1 MIATEIVKK
10 AELWLQEPFDI
21 DTQKAVKALIDTD
34 KESLTEAFHTT
45 LSFGTGGMRG
55 IMGVGTNRINTYTLG
70 QATQGLAN
78 YLKSQFNNE
87 EQIKVVIG
95 HDCRHNSKPFAQ
107 TVANVLSANGI
118 SVYLFEDLRPTPEV
132 SYAIRQ
138 LNCHSGIIL
147 TASHNPKEYNGYKVY
162 WNDGA
167 QLVPPHDKGV
177 MDAVASVNF
186 TDIQFKGN
194 SNLITIIG
202 KDIDEAFTSASAN
215 HSFQHAGKKDLQIVF
230 TSLHGTSINGMPQT
244 LKKAG
249 FTHVHIVKEQA
260 TPDGSF
266 PTVES
271 PNPEEPAAL
280 KMAIDKA
287 NEIEADIVIGTDPDA
302 DRIGIAV
309 RDLSGKMTLL
319 NGNQTAAL
327 LTWYLLDQHKKQ
339 GKLTGNEFIAE
350 TIVTSDLLE
359 RIASD
364 YGANTYFC
372 LTGFKWIAE
381 IIRNKEG
388 KEKFLGGGEESF
400 GFMIGDFVRDKDSI
414 TSGMICC
421 EIAAYAKSQG
431 KSMYQLLIDIYVN
444 HGFYLESLISIKKTG
459 LKGAEEINAMMTK
472 MREDTPTSIAN
483 KQVVAIRDYSSSVEK
498 DLIKNN
504 STKLDFPPSNVIQLY
519 LEDGSKITARPS
531 GTEPK
536 IKFYFSVNTQLNST
550 ENYSDELAGLQNKID
565 ELEEAIRGIAI
576 GEN

>member
-1 MIATEIVKK
+1 MIATEIVNK
-10 AELWLQEPFDI
+10 AELWLTEPFDAE
-21 DTQKAVKALIDTD
+21 TQKAVKSLIDSNQET
-34 KESLTEAFHTT
+34 LTEAFHTN

-55 IMGVGTNRINTYTLG
+55 IMGVGTNRINKYTLG

-78 YLKSQFNNE
+78 YLKSQFNDE

-95 HDCRHNSKPFAQ
+95 HDCRHNSRPFAQ
-107 TVANVLSANGI
+107 TVADVLSANGI
-118 SVYLFEDLRPTPEV
+118 FVYLFEDLRPTPEV
-132 SYAIRQ
+132 SFAIRH
-138 LNCHSGIIL
+138 LGCHSGIIL

-177 MDAVASVNF
+177 MDAVGNVNF
-186 TDIQFKGN
+186 TDIQFNGN
-194 SNLITIIG
+194 SNLISIIG
-202 KDIDEAFTSASAN
+202 EEIDEAFTSASAN
-215 HSFQHAGKKDLQIVF
+215 HSFQDGGKKDLSIVF

-244 LKKAG
+244 LEKAG
-249 FTHVHIVKEQA
+249 FSNVHIVKEQA
-260 TPDGSF
+260 IPDGNF
-266 PTVES
+266 PTVDS

-287 NEIEADIVIGTDPDA
+287 DEIGADIVIGTDPDA
-302 DRIGIAV
+302 DRIGVAV

-339 GKLTGNEFIAE
+339 GKLSGNEFIAE

-414 TSGMICC
+414 TSGLICC

-444 HGFYLESLISIKKTG
+444 HGFYLESLISIRKAG
-459 LKGAEEINAMMTK
+459 LRGSEEIKAMMAK
-472 MREDTPTSIAN
+472 MRLETPSEIAG
-483 KQVVAIRDYSSSVEK
+483 KKVVSIRDYSSSIEK
-498 DLIKNN
+498 DLVKDS
-504 STKLDFPPSNVIQLY
+504 STKLDFPSSNVIQLF

-536 IKFYFSVNTQLNST
+536 IKFYFSVNSTLPNST
-550 ENYSDELAGLQNKID
+550 QFVTELDNLKEKIV
-565 ELEEAIRGIAI
+565 ELENAIRSIAI
-576 GEN
+576 SE

>member
-1 MIATEIVKK
+1 MIATEIVNK
-10 AELWLQEPFDI
+10 AELWLKEPFDI
-21 DTQKAVKALIDTD
+21 ETQEAVKLLIDSNQET
-34 KESLTEAFHTT
+34 LTEAFHTN

-55 IMGVGTNRINTYTLG
+55 IMGVGTNRINKYTLG

-78 YLKSQFNNE
+78 YLKSQFNDQ

-95 HDCRHNSKPFAQ
+95 HDCRHNSRPFAQ

-118 SVYLFEDLRPTPEV
+118 QVYLFEDLRPTPEV
-132 SYAIRQ
+132 SFAIRH
-138 LNCHSGIIL
+138 LDCHSGIIL

-167 QLVPPHDKGV
+167 QLVPPYDTGV
-177 MDAVASVNF
+177 MDAVANVAF
-186 TDIQFKGN
+186 DDIQFNGN
-194 SNLITIIG
+194 DALISIIG
-202 KDIDEAFTSASAN
+202 EEIDEAFTSASAN
-215 HSFQHAGKKDLQIVF
+215 HSFQDAGKKDLKIVF

-244 LKKAG
+244 LEKAG
-249 FTHVHIVKEQA
+249 FSHVHIVEEQA
-260 TPDGSF
+260 IPDGNF

-302 DRIGIAV
+302 DRIGVAV
-309 RDLSGKMTLL
+309 RDLDGEMTLL

-327 LTWYLLDQHKKQ
+327 LTWYLLDQHKQQ
-339 GKLTGNEFIAE
+339 GKLSGNEFIAE

-359 RIASD
+359 SIASD
-364 YGANTYFC
+364 YGTNTYFC

-414 TSGMICC
+414 TSGLICC
-421 EIAAYAKSQG
+421 EIAAFAKAQG

-444 HGFYLESLISIKKTG
+444 HGFYLESLISIQKTG
-459 LKGAEEINAMMTK
+459 LKGSEEIKAMMAK
-472 MREDTPTSIAN
+472 MRSDTPSEIAG
-483 KQVVAIRDYSSSVEK
+483 KKVVSIRDYSSSIEK
-498 DLIKNN
+498 DLVKGS
-504 STKLDFPPSNVIQLY
+504 STKLAFPSSNVIQLF

-536 IKFYFSVNTQLNST
+536 IKFYFSVNST
-550 ENYSDELAGLQNKID
+550 LPIPSQFVTELSNLKEKIV
-565 ELEEAIRGIAI
+565 ELENAIHSIAI
-576 GEN
+576 SE